1 MRGRQGT
8 DPGEAQIFNVRPIK
22 GNFTQQKA
30 LTLYDKNSTAC
41 AAMPPQSPDHDIH
54 NGKMQGH
61 VKFTRFMRYKNIAT
75 LPWVDHPQ
83 GLSEREYRRST
94 ALAYEFKIALSVFSA
109 ILKRHRAIVPQ
120 RKLKTSSNVI
130 SAYMHGAKVSPTS
143 SPQTG
148 PQ

>member
-1 MRGRQGT
+1 
-8 DPGEAQIFNVRPIK
+8 
-22 GNFTQQKA
+22 
-30 LTLYDKNSTAC
+30 
-41 AAMPPQSPDHDIH
+41 
-54 NGKMQGH
+54 
-61 VKFTRFMRYKNIAT
+61 MRYKNIAT
-75 LPWVDHPQ
+75 IPWVDPPQ

-130 SAYMHGAKVSPTS
+130 SAYMHGPKVSPTS

-148 PQ
+148 PQKRCDTVGGFLNKGGPRRVQKQKTEKRLGAGNAWQWSLASVDLE